1 MRESR
6 IKKLWTFLVGHPRN
20 FTMENRAFNSVS
32 IITLLL
38 LIGLM
43 PFNIF
48 IHLYSLTLVIISL
61 IIIQSAFY
69 YYSRFKKKFQISIIL
84 YAIISYVAL
93 IVFFYLNSG
102 INGPIIFTFF
112 ITFQLLTAFTP
123 NKIHPIWL
131 TLHILI
137 GVALLMF
144 EFFYPNHIQYTYWSR
159 KARFLDV
166 TSTYVFTIAI
176 IYCITAYLRNYYK
189 HEKKVAAE
197 RAKAILEQGEKLQE
211 IAWIQSHKVRSHVA
225 TILGL
230 IQLFNKYDANDPI
243 NKDIIEK
250 IKEASSNLDVVIKEI
265 VAKTNEE
272 NDEDEPLH
280 T

>member
-1 MRESR
+1 
-6 IKKLWTFLVGHPRN
+6 
-20 FTMENRAFNSVS
+20 
-32 IITLLL
+32 
-38 LIGLM
+38 
-43 PFNIF
+43 
-48 IHLYSLTLVIISL
+48 
-61 IIIQSAFY
+61 
-69 YYSRFKKKFQISIIL
+69 
-84 YAIISYVAL
+84 
-93 IVFFYLNSG
+93 
-102 INGPIIFTFF
+102 
-112 ITFQLLTAFTP
+112 
-123 NKIHPIWL
+123 
-131 TLHILI
+131 
-137 GVALLMF
+137 MF